1 MKKCKKCGTENNDS
15 DNFCKNCGNPINKRH
30 KGIIIT
36 IIIMSLFVIGGIFAF
51 IKVNEYKTQKEYS
64 ECLERYSK
72 YIANQE
78 YEKAS
83 NVLRKAEELK
93 STKEIEEKKAKV
105 EECIKQQELFEDG
118 EEKMKEELY
127 SEAIK
132 KFEKISSNVESIKK
146 AADEKILECKE
157 KIININSEKIET
169 FIANNDFSNAYTIAE
184 EVKKLNESKGQALNE
199 KINQA
204 KASYE
209 EEQNKKNQQ
218 LLLTKE
224 EYDNAP
230 YYMVSSIYK
239 DNDGEYYLKGHQIE
253 VYWYPESEIEAKKD
267 NSQETENDKYVRD
280 KIKVDSIYKVS
291 KDVEI
296 IVDSNFKEFSLR
308 DIPSEK
314 FKSCTYITNN
324 GLNWQNYKIDFE
336 TFFNSSFFDN
346 SVMWY
351 AGVKKIVMKDN
362 TVISIIVTWTP

>member
-15 DNFCKNCGNPINKRH
+15 DNFCKNCGNPIKKRH
-30 KGIIIT
+30 RGIIIT
-36 IIIMSLFVIGGIFAF
+36 IVIIIIVVIGGIFTF
-51 IKVNEYKTQKEYS
+51 IKVNDYKTQKEYS

-93 STKEIEEKKAKV
+93 STKEIEEKKEEVK
-105 EECIKQQELFEDG
+105 ECIKQQKLFEEG
-118 EEKMKEELY
+118 QEKMEEELY

-132 KFEKISSNVESIKK
+132 KFEEISSNVESIKK

-157 KIININSEKIET
+157 KIIDINSEKVEN
-169 FIANNDFSNAYTIAE
+169 FIANNDFSSAYTIAE
-184 EVKKLNESKGQALNE
+184 EVKKLNESKGQTLNE

-267 NSQETENDKYVRD
+267 NQETEEDYYVRD
-280 KIKVDSIYKVS
+280 KVKVDSIYKVS

-296 IVDSNFKEFSLR
+296 IVDSNFKNYSLIY
-308 DIPSEK
+308 IPSEK
-314 FKSCTYITNN
+314 FKSCTYVTNN
-324 GLNWQNYKIDFE
+324 GLNLQNYKIDFE
-336 TFFNSSFFDN
+336 TFFNN
-346 SVMWY
+346 SKDHV
-351 AGVKKIVMKDN
+351 GLTKIVMKDN

>member
-1 MKKCKKCGTENNDS
+1 MKKCKKCGTENDDS
-15 DNFCKNCGNPINKRH
+15 DNFCKNCGNPIKKRH

-36 IIIMSLFVIGGIFAF
+36 IIIMSLFVIGGIFGF
-51 IKVNEYKTQKEYS
+51 IKVNDYKTQKEYN

-78 YEKAS
+78 YDKAS

-93 STKEIEEKKAKV
+93 STKEIEEKKEEV
-105 EECIKQQELFEDG
+105 EECIKQQKLFEEG
-118 EEKMKEELY
+118 QEKMEEELY

-132 KFEKISSNVESIKK
+132 KFEEISSNVESIKK

-184 EVKKLNESKGQALNE
+184 EVKKLNESKGQVLNE
-199 KINQA
+199 KINKA

-218 LLLTKE
+218 LLTKE

-253 VYWYPESEIEAKKD
+253 VYWHLEAEIEAKKD
-267 NSQETENDKYVRD
+267 NEESYNDRYERD
-280 KIKVDSIYKVS
+280 KIKVDSTYKVS
-291 KDVEI
+291 KDAEV
-296 IVDSNFKEFSLR
+296 IVDSNFKNCFLSK
-308 DIPSEK
+308 IPSEK
-314 FKSCTYITNN
+314 FKNCTYVTNN
-324 GLNWQNYKIDFE
+324 GLNLQNYKIDFE
-336 TFFNSSFFDN
+336 TFFNSNKSG
-346 SVMWY
+346 SL
-351 AGVKKIVMKDN
+351 KKIVMKDN
-362 TVISIIVTWTP
+362 TIISIICIWTP